1 MKMRRTAVL
10 FAGLLLFAVFMN
22 FVPGS
27 QSQEEST
34 EWYEEYGFTGN
45 CSSGNIEHRFQVDR
59 TVVEIVVNLSWAA
72 GGGESDLD
80 MEVRDITNY
89 YVVDTSSTE
98 SNPEN
103 LVIRDFPNRGRWTL
117 VVVPVACGT
126 TGVAEYTV
134 NLTLHNI
141 VLPIL
146 KVSSGEIEEKETV
159 TLNLTSPHEDISH
172 YFFDYGD
179 KTNSGWSLLPDT
191 TKTYNKS
198 GEYTPQARVRYD
210 DGTES
215 DWVEAGE
222 IEVAAEPEGPN
233 MVLWIGF
240 WLLLIGVL
248 SFGLNLAYSKKK
260 GI

>member
-1 MKMRRTAVL
+1 MRRTAVL
-10 FAGLLLFAVFMN
+10 FTGLLFLSVFMN

-34 EWYEEYGFTGN
+34 EWFESLSFEGS
-45 CSSGNIEHRFQVDR
+45 CSSGNVEHRFQVDR
-59 TVVEIVVNLSWAA
+59 TVVEIVINLSWAV
-72 GGGESDLD
+72 GGGDSDLD

-98 SNPEN
+98 NNPEN
-103 LVIRDFPNRGRWTL
+103 IVIREFPNRGRWNL
-117 VVVPVACGT
+117 VVVPRACGT

-141 VLPIL
+141 VLPML
-146 KVSSGEIEEKETV
+146 KVSVGEIEEKETIS
-159 TLNLTSPHEDISH
+159 LNLTSPHENISH
-172 YFFDYGD
+172 YLFDFGD
-179 KTNSGWSLLPDT
+179 GTNSGWSLLPDT
-191 TKTYNKS
+191 TKTYNES
-198 GEYTPQARVRYD
+198 GEYTPRAKVRYND
-210 DGTES
+210 STES

-240 WLLLIGVL
+240 WLLLIGLL
-248 SFGLNLAYSKKK
+248 SFGLILLNSKRK
-260 GI
+260 GL